1 MKKFFGILF
10 LLIGVMLMVIGTALI
25 VSANANP
32 LPAEGQSTGTMQNS
46 DRNTGRMLM
55 VGGLILFVSGTTII
69 ASKKKTPQKKGIPL
83 ETPTTTPERPEAAPS
98 SIKATNDVLHQLE
111 RLTALKE
118 KGTLTEEEFQQQK
131 KKILE

>member
-83 ETPTTTPERPEAAPS
+83 ETPPTTPERHEAAHS
-98 SIKATNDVLHQLE
+98 TKATNDVLHQLE